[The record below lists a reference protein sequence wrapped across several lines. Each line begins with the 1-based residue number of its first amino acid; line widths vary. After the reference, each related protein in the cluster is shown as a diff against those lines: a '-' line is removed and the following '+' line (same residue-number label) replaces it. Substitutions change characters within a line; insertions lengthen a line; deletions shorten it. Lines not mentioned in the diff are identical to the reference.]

1 MSVILNISYA
11 HSPPPPAGA
20 NAGTRGVHDTA
31 LMRANLDTLELSS
44 TGEALAQA
52 VDTSSF
58 RLAQLRAIR
67 TEIHNGTYE
76 TRERIEGTVRR
87 LLDVIA

>member
-11 HSPPPPAGA
+11 HSSPPPAGA
-20 NAGTRGVHDTA
+20 KTGAQGVQDTA
-31 LMRANLDTLELSS
+31 LIRANTDTLELSS
-44 TGEALAQA
+44 AGETLAQG

-67 TEIHNGTYE
+67 TEINNGTYE